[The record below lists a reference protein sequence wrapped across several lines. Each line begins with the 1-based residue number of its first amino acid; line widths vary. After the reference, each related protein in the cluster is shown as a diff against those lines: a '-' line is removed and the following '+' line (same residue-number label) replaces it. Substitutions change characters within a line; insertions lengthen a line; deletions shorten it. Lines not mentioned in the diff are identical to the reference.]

1 MKTTR
6 QPRYGDIFA
15 GNDDGAAMAEFAR
28 IKWAEYKS
36 DLEERGLWNVTR
48 ANTLDR
54 MVRMQA
60 EYEFYYPVALAEGP
74 VKISADGGQYV
85 NMLWSNCQKL
95 NDSISKLEKALMLT
109 PESMGEK
116 APAKPKGQAASPAD
130 KYLARQA
137 AH

>member
-1 MKTTR
+1 
-6 QPRYGDIFA
+6 
-15 GNDDGAAMAEFAR
+15 MAEFAR
-28 IKWAEYKS
+28 IKWAEYRA
-36 DLEERGLWNVTR
+36 DLEARGLWNVTR

-54 MVRMQA
+54 MVRMMT
-60 EYEFYYPVALAEGP
+60 EYEFYYPMALAEGP
-74 VKISADGGQYV
+74 VKLSADGGQYV

-95 NDSISKLEKALMLT
+95 NEGISKLEKALLLT